1 MRSWRRYLHMHVQ
14 AADQAAPGHPPLVL
28 EQAGEVR
35 RRVAS
40 RPPPV
45 GEGMGAD
52 AERAQAEVHG
62 QMRQAL
68 PGLTVEARGLGQG
81 GEHRAGHLDLA
92 FEHLLGEMLAERV
105 TAGRDESGGGGADDV
120 QVGGIE
126 QEEFFL
132 DAEAKAAG
140 GQVVGHRRSSR
151 GLSREDAGVPS
162 RFVFSAVRFP
172 GAPPIL
178 PVKPFSPGVTRTHM
192 CGHPGRPRKPTTRN
206 AT

>member
-1 MRSWRRYLHMHVQ
+1 
-14 AADQAAPGHPPLVL
+14 
-28 EQAGEVR
+28 
-35 RRVAS
+35 
-40 RPPPV
+40 
-45 GEGMGAD
+45 MGAD
-52 AERAQAEVHG
+52 AERTQAEVHG

-192 CGHPGRPRKPTTRN
+192 CGRPGRPRKPTTRN